1 MASRRWVIKH
11 AHLLVLAAAV
21 AGSSYASWLHLW
33 RAPAASVLDDDRVT
47 IPTASL
53 PHKGAIGDAA
63 NVTMLECSDF
73 ECPFSR
79 RASGTVDELLA
90 RNDDLAFYH
99 LHFPL
104 GMFEHSTLKATA
116 SVAAQRQGRFWEM
129 HDALYDARIESDA
142 DAIALARR
150 LGLDTDRFAA
160 DLRAPAVRGEVDRQ
174 RGLCKNA
181 GVRAVPTFFINGR
194 RVVGSIPA
202 DQFQKVIDEER
213 R

>member
-1 MASRRWVIKH
+1 MVNHRWVIKH
-11 AHLLVLAAAV
+11 ARLLVLAAAL

-33 RAPAASVLDDDRVT
+33 RLPEASVLDDDRVS

-63 NVTMLECSDF
+63 KITMLECSDF

-104 GMFEHSTLKATA
+104 GMFEHSTRKAIA

-142 DAIALARR
+142 DAIALARQ

-160 DLRAPAVRGEVDRQ
+160 DLRAPAVRG
-174 RGLCKNA
+174 
-181 GVRAVPTFFINGR
+181 
-194 RVVGSIPA
+194 
-202 DQFQKVIDEER
+202 
-213 R
+213 